1 MATSREYGATFRS
14 LFDVIIHKESAVNF
28 ASAADA
34 ETQAVNV
41 TVTGAALG
49 DLAWASIAVDVADLT
64 LDAQVTA
71 ADTVTL
77 TVNNNTGGA
86 VDLAAADV
94 RIVVLQPG
102 RLWDRV

>member
-1 MATSREYGATFRS
+1 MAVGKKQSRQFQD
-14 LFDVIIHKESAVNF
+14 LFDVIPFKATVNF

-34 ETQAVNV
+34 ETQPVDV
-41 TVTGAALG
+41 TVAGAALG
-49 DLAWASIAVDVADLT
+49 DLVVVALGVDVADLT

-86 VDLAAADV
+86 VDLASTTATG
-94 RIVVLQPG
+94 IVLKPTNG
-102 RLWDRV
+102 FDLR